1 MRSDLGM
8 LLKPL
13 LLTAVLTLAFVSFH
27 NGWWGAYTEE
37 DLLRDLFQ
45 QHWALAWPVF
55 VVGAVVFT
63 ALGGPRQ
70 VLSFTCGYLLG
81 GWWGGILSTVLTGL
95 GALLVMTVIKHVGMD
110 WLRERHG
117 PKIERVRRLLA
128 GDTWKWICIIRLMPV
143 GSNLVTNVAAAL
155 AGLSRR
161 SVLLGS
167 LPGYLPQSL
176 LFSYAGR
183 GVALQDTSKIWMSL
197 ALLLG
202 STALAWYLYHHGFK
216 QRLLAL
222 REEQRSA

>member
-1 MRSDLGM
+1 MRSDLG
-8 LLKPL
+8 LLVKPL

-27 NGWWGAYTEE
+27 YGWWGAYNEE
-37 DLLRDLFQ
+37 DLLRDLFREYG
-45 QHWALAWPVF
+45 ALAWPLF
-55 VVGAVVFT
+55 GLGAVVFT

-70 VLSFTCGYLLG
+70 VLAFSCGYLLG
-81 GWWGGILSTVLTGL
+81 GWWGGVVSTLLTMSVVKHAGL
-95 GALLVMTVIKHVGMD
+95 G

-117 PKIERVRRLLA
+117 DRIDVVRQVLG
-128 GDTWKWICIIRLMPV
+128 GDTWKWICIVRLMPV

-183 GVALQDTSKIWMSL
+183 GVALQDSDKIWISL
-197 ALLLG
+197 ALLVG

-216 QRLLAL
+216 QRLAQVL
-222 REEQRSA
+222 RERKA

>member
-1 MRSDLGM
+1 MRSDLG
-8 LLKPL
+8 LLVKPL

-27 NGWWGAYTEE
+27 YGWWGAYNEE
-37 DLLRDLFQ
+37 DLLRDLLREYG
-45 QHWALAWPVF
+45 ALAWPLF
-55 VVGAVVFT
+55 GLGAIVFT

-70 VLSFTCGYLLG
+70 VLAFSCGYLLG
-81 GWWGGILSTVLTGL
+81 GWWGGVVSTLLTGL
-95 GALLVMTVIKHVGMD
+95 GALLTMSVVKHAGMD

-117 PKIERVRRLLA
+117 DRIDLVRQVLG
-128 GDTWKWICIIRLMPV
+128 GDTWKWICIVRLMPV

-183 GVALQDTSKIWMSL
+183 GVALQDSDKIWISL
-197 ALLLG
+197 ALLVG

-216 QRLLAL
+216 QRLAQVLQERKA
-222 REEQRSA
+222 

>member
-1 MRSDLGM
+1 MRSDLG
-8 LLKPL
+8 LLVKPL

-27 NGWWGAYTEE
+27 HGWWGTYNEE
-37 DLLRDLFQ
+37 DLLRDLFREYG
-45 QHWALAWPVF
+45 ALAWPLF
-55 VVGAVVFT
+55 GLGAIVFT

-70 VLSFTCGYLLG
+70 VLAFSCGYLLG
-81 GWWGGILSTVLTGL
+81 GWWGGVVSTLLTGL
-95 GALLVMTVIKHVGMD
+95 GALLTMSVVKHAGMG

-117 PKIERVRRLLA
+117 DRIDLVRQVLG
-128 GDTWKWICIIRLMPV
+128 GDTWKWICIVRLMPV

-183 GVALQDTSKIWMSL
+183 GVALQDSDKIWVSL
-197 ALLLG
+197 ALLVG

-216 QRLLAL
+216 QRLAEVL
-222 REEQRSA
+222 QRRRPA

>member
-8 LLKPL
+8 LVKPL

-27 NGWWGAYTEE
+27 YGWWGSYNEE
-37 DLLRDLFQ
+37 DLLRDLFREYG
-45 QHWALAWPVF
+45 ALAWPLF
-55 VVGAVVFT
+55 GLGAIVFT

-70 VLSFTCGYLLG
+70 VVAFSCGYLLG
-81 GWWGGILSTVLTGL
+81 GWWGGVVSTLLTGL
-95 GALLVMTVIKHVGMD
+95 GALLTMSVIKHVGMD

-117 PKIERVRRLLA
+117 ARIDLVRQVLG
-128 GDTWKWICIIRLMPV
+128 GDTWKWICIVRLMPV

-183 GVALQDTSKIWMSL
+183 GVALQDSSKIWISL
-197 ALLLG
+197 ALLIG

-216 QRLLAL
+216 QRLAEVL
-222 REEQRSA
+222 QRRSPA

>member
-1 MRSDLGM
+1 MKSDLG
-8 LLKPL
+8 LLVKPL

-27 NGWWGAYTEE
+27 YGWWGAYNEE
-37 DLLRDLFQ
+37 DLLRDLFREYG
-45 QHWALAWPVF
+45 ALAWPLF
-55 VVGAVVFT
+55 GLGAVVFT

-70 VLSFTCGYLLG
+70 VLAFSCGYLLG
-81 GWWGGILSTVLTGL
+81 GWWGGVVSTLLTGL
-95 GALLVMTVIKHVGMD
+95 GALLTMSVVKHAGLG

-117 PKIERVRRLLA
+117 DRIDVVRQVLG
-128 GDTWKWICIIRLMPV
+128 GDTWKWICIVRLMPV

-183 GVALQDTSKIWMSL
+183 GVALQDSDKIWISL
-197 ALLLG
+197 ALLVG

-216 QRLLAL
+216 QRLAQVL
-222 REEQRSA
+222 RERKA

>member
-1 MRSDLGM
+1 MKSDLG
-8 LLKPL
+8 LLVKPL

-27 NGWWGAYTEE
+27 YGWWGAYNEE
-37 DLLRDLFQ
+37 DLLRDLFREYG
-45 QHWALAWPVF
+45 ALAWPLF
-55 VVGAVVFT
+55 GLGAVVFT

-70 VLSFTCGYLLG
+70 VLAFSCGYLLG
-81 GWWGGILSTVLTGL
+81 GWWGGVVSTLLTGL
-95 GALLVMTVIKHVGMD
+95 GALLTMSVVKHAGLG

-117 PKIERVRRLLA
+117 DRIDVVRQVLG
-128 GDTWKWICIIRLMPV
+128 GDTWKWICIVRLMPV

-183 GVALQDTSKIWMSL
+183 GVALQDSDKIWISL
-197 ALLLG
+197 ALLVG

-216 QRLLAL
+216 QRLTQVL
-222 REEQRSA
+222 RERKA

>member
-13 LLTAVLTLAFVSFH
+13 LLTAVLGLAFVSFH
-27 NGWWGAYTEE
+27 NGWWGSYTEE
-37 DLLRDLFQ
+37 DLLRDLFRQ
-45 QHWALAWPVF
+45 YGSLAWPMF
-55 VVGAVVFT
+55 CLGAVVFT

-70 VLSFTCGYLLG
+70 VLAFSCGYLLG
-81 GWWGGILSTVLTGL
+81 GWWGGVVSTLLTGL
-95 GALLVMTVIKHVGMD
+95 GALLTMSVVRHAGMD
-110 WLRERHG
+110 WLRQRHG
-117 PKIERVRRLLA
+117 DRIEVVRRVLG
-128 GDTWKWICIIRLMPV
+128 GDTWKWICIVRLMPV
-143 GSNLVTNVAAAL
+143 GSNLLTNVAAAM

-183 GVALQDTSKIWMSL
+183 GVALQDGSKIWISL
-197 ALLLG
+197 GLLAG

-216 QRLLAL
+216 QRLARVLDERRTA
-222 REEQRSA
+222 

>member
-1 MRSDLGM
+1 MRSDLG
-8 LLKPL
+8 LLVKPL

-27 NGWWGAYTEE
+27 YGWWGAYNEE
-37 DLLRDLFQ
+37 DLLRDLFREYGQ
-45 QHWALAWPVF
+45 LAWPLF
-55 VVGAVVFT
+55 GLGAVVFT

-70 VLSFTCGYLLG
+70 VLAFSCGYLLG
-81 GWWGGILSTVLTGL
+81 GWWGGVVSTLLTGL
-95 GALLVMTVIKHVGMD
+95 GALLTMSVVKHAGTG

-117 PKIERVRRLLA
+117 ARIDVVRQVLG
-128 GDTWKWICIIRLMPV
+128 GDTWKWICIVRLMPV

-176 LFSYAGR
+176 LFNYAGR
-183 GVALQDTSKIWMSL
+183 GVALQDSEKIWISL
-197 ALLLG
+197 ALLVG

-216 QRLLAL
+216 QRLAEVLKERKAP
-222 REEQRSA
+222 

>member
-8 LLKPL
+8 LVKPL
-13 LLTAVLTLAFVSFH
+13 LLTAVLGLAFASFH
-27 NGWWGAYTEE
+27 YGWWGAYTEE
-37 DLLRDLFQ
+37 DLLRDLFR

-55 VVGAVVFT
+55 ALGAIVYT

-70 VLSFTCGYLLG
+70 ILAFSCGYLMG
-81 GWWGGILSTVLTGL
+81 GWWGGVVATLLTGL
-95 GALLVMTVIKHVGMD
+95 GALLTMNVVRHMGMD
-110 WLRERHG
+110 WLRQRHG
-117 PKIERVRRLLA
+117 QKIEVVRRVLG
-128 GDTWKWICIIRLMPV
+128 GDTWKWICIVRLMPV

-183 GVALQDTSKIWMSL
+183 GVALQDGSKIWMSL
-197 ALLLG
+197 GLLVG
-202 STALAWYLYHHGFK
+202 STALALYLYHNGFK
-216 QRLLAL
+216 QRLAQVLQD
-222 REEQRSA
+222 RRTP